1 MCLVASGGE
10 TSMKEKILI
19 GPLRKNNFFKKL
31 NNSKYLLLMVAP
43 VMIYFFLFSYL
54 PMYGITIAFKQY
66 SPFRGYMASP
76 WVGFKH
82 FITFFEYPFA
92 WRLIKNTFL
101 LSLYSLLWGFP
112 APIIFAL
119 ILNEVKNERGK
130 KFVQTITYMPHFI
143 STVIIVSMITM
154 FLSPS
159 TGVFNKL
166 ITSLGFEK
174 TNLMSDAS
182 YFRSIYIASG
192 IWSGIGWGAII
203 YLAALS
209 NIDPTLYESAIMDG
223 ANKLQKIIYINIP
236 CIAPTIIT
244 LLILRTGSLM
254 SVGFEKVFL
263 LQGTINFEVSDV
275 IQTYVYRSGIKGGQ
289 MSYATAIGL
298 FNSVVNILFL
308 LSSNYLSRRVNETSL
323 W

>member
-1 MCLVASGGE
+1 MCLATYGGE
-10 TSMKEKILI
+10 ASMNEKTIAVPVKKSRFL
-19 GPLRKNNFFKKL
+19 KKL
-31 NNSKYLLLMVAP
+31 NDSKYLLLMVMP
-43 VMIYFFLFSYL
+43 VMIYFFIFNYL

-66 SPFRGYMASP
+66 SPFKGYIASP

-82 FITFFEYPFA
+82 FKTFFEYPFA
-92 WRLIKNTFL
+92 WRLIRNTFL

-119 ILNEVKNERGK
+119 ILNEVRNERGK

-143 STVIIVSMITM
+143 STVVIVSMLTM

-159 TGVFNKL
+159 TGILNKL
-166 ITSLGFEK
+166 IASLGFDK
-174 TNLMSDAS
+174 VNFMSDAK

-192 IWSGIGWGAII
+192 IWSGIGWGSII

-209 NIDPTLYESAIMDG
+209 NIDPSLYESAMIDG
-223 ANKLQKIIYINIP
+223 ANKLQKIIHINIP

-244 LLILRTGSLM
+244 LLILRTGNLM
-254 SVGFEKVFL
+254 SVGFEKAFL

-275 IQTYVYRSGIKGGQ
+275 IQTYVYRSGIKSGQ

-308 LSSNYLSRRVNETSL
+308 LSANYISRRVNETSL

>member
-10 TSMKEKILI
+10 TSMKEKILT
-19 GPLRKNNFFKKL
+19 GPLKKNNFFKKL

-66 SPFRGYMASP
+66 SPFRGYIASP